1 MSEYLGLLLVQ
12 SLMPVEETETSASH
26 PVHGVAFQTRS
37 NPEDCNNVIKDER
50 GLSEIL
56 RGDPLIYRT
65 IFRIQVAVTEFT
77 WKILSP
83 LRVLGSVMSSV
94 T

>member
-1 MSEYLGLLLVQ
+1 MRLKRQHHALYMVYLFRQGITLKTAIMLL
-12 SLMPVEETETSASH
+12 
-26 PVHGVAFQTRS
+26 
-37 NPEDCNNVIKDER
+37 KDER

-56 RGDPLIYRT
+56 RGDLLIYRT
-65 IFRIQVAVTEFT
+65 TLRIQVAVTEFP

-83 LRVLGSVMSSV
+83 LRVLGSVMTSV

>member
-1 MSEYLGLLLVQ
+1 MRLKRRHQTLYRVYLSRQGLTLKTAIMLL
-12 SLMPVEETETSASH
+12 
-26 PVHGVAFQTRS
+26 
-37 NPEDCNNVIKDER
+37 KDER

-65 IFRIQVAVTEFT
+65 ILWIQVAVTEFP

-83 LRVLGSVMSSV
+83 LRVLGSVMTSV